1 MIIQYF
7 LEIFECNRFMLL
19 WSTILYDRF
28 GFAMLEFTAY
38 LFTNRLQFV
47 SMYEAT
53 FVRIEE
59 IEY

>member
-1 MIIQYF
+1 
-7 LEIFECNRFMLL
+7 
-19 WSTILYDRF
+19 
-28 GFAMLEFTAY
+28 MLEFTAY